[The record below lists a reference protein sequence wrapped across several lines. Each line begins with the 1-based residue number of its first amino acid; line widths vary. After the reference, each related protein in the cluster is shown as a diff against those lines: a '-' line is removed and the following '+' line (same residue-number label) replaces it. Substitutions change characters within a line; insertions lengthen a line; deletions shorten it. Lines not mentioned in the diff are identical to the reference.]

1 MSATPA
7 SSNPIVLYGF
17 PLSGHV
23 HRVRLFLTL
32 LGVAYNEVTVDL
44 TKGAHQTPEF
54 RARNVFGQVP
64 VIEDRGTT
72 IADSNAILVYLA
84 LTYDKARRWLPQDAI
99 AQAHVQRWL
108 SAAAGALNFGP
119 AAARVNVLFG
129 RPQNPDCAVIA
140 DRLLATMEA
149 HLKNR
154 SWLAADHAT
163 IADLAMYTYTAHA
176 SEGGISLETYPLIKQ
191 WIERVESLPKFI
203 GMVRTST

>member
-1 MSATPA
+1 MSATPT

-32 LGVAYNEVTVDL
+32 LGVAYNEVTIDL
-44 TKGAHQTPEF
+44 TKGAHQAPEF

-64 VIEDRGTT
+64 IIEDRGTT

-84 LTYDKARRWLPQDAI
+84 LTYDKTRKWLPQDAI

-119 AAARVNVLFG
+119 AAARVNALFG
-129 RPQNPDCAVIA
+129 QPQNPDCAVVA
-140 DRLLATMEA
+140 DRLFATMEA

-203 GMVRTST
+203 GMVRTPT